1 MFRHQCNYCGA
12 AIIWRRSNVNGKTS
26 PLDARPWSQGT
37 IMLHDD
43 GRTYQV
49 LTPELVQ
56 QARDRGVD
64 LYTNH
69 VGTCLIQE
77 CRK

>member
-1 MFRHQCNYCGA
+1 
-12 AIIWRRSNVNGKTS
+12 
-26 PLDARPWSQGT
+26 
-37 IMLHDD
+37 MLHDD

>member
-1 MFRHQCNYCGA
+1 MFRRQCNYCGA
-12 AIIWRRSNVNGKTS
+12 EIIWRRSNVTGKFS

-37 IMLHDD
+37 IMIHDD
-43 GRTYQV
+43 GITFQV
-49 LTPELVQ
+49 LTLELVQ

-69 VGTCLIQE
+69 VGTCLVPE
-77 CRK
+77 RRN